1 MSMSDTHHSALSPGL
16 SAQPAG
22 GLLALGRILSCV
34 YLIHTTLPYPQVS
47 QHNLLAA
54 QSLGRILSC
63 VYLIHTALPYPQ
75 VSQHNLLAAQ
85 SLGRI
90 LGCVY
95 V

>member
-16 SAQPAG
+16 SAQPVGGPVAG
-22 GLLALGRILSCV
+22 QDPRLCLC
-34 YLIHTTLPYPQVS
+34 LIHTTLS
-47 QHNLLAA
+47 
-54 QSLGRILSC
+54 
-63 VYLIHTALPYPQ
+63 YPQ

>member
-1 MSMSDTHHSALSPGL
+1 MSMSDTHHSVLSPGL

-22 GLLALGRILSCV
+22 GPVAGQDPRPCLCLT
-34 YLIHTTLPYPQVS
+34 HTTLPYPQVS

-54 QSLGRILSC
+54 QSLVRILGC
-63 VYLIHTALPYPQ
+63 VCLIHTTLSYPQ